1 MKVYRFFCYKIE
13 TTGGKSHEM
22 TPLTHSIRSASD
34 PQTRPSEARST
45 VVIAAN
51 SSWNLANFRAPII
64 RALIDNGYRV
74 VAAAPVDAATPML
87 ESIGAE
93 FEPVA
98 IDARGLSPIRDAA
111 LAVAYR
117 RLFKRLAPA
126 AVLTFTP
133 KPNIYGA
140 MAAGSCGI
148 RAISTVT
155 GLGTG
160 FLSGRALQSLVSLLY
175 RIAFRRSAR
184 VLFHNPEDLELFVQ
198 LGLVSRDKA
207 GLVAGSGV
215 DLDRF
220 APSAPDKPNPVPTFL
235 FIGRF
240 LKDKGIAEFIEAAG
254 AVGHAREARFQ
265 LAGTIEDHPKAVAR
279 ALIESAE
286 RTGTIELLGT
296 TSDIRTFI
304 RNADCVVLP
313 SYREGL
319 PRVLLEASAMERP
332 VIATDVPGCRQAVDD
347 GVTGLL
353 CEPRSPAS
361 LARAM
366 TAIAEMSP
374 AERAEMGRQ
383 GRAKARREFSQE
395 RVIAAYLAALRD
407 IAG

>member
-1 MKVYRFFCYKIE
+1 LPKSNSENPLTRRTSPHVNL
-13 TTGGKSHEM
+13 GGKPGLAE
-22 TPLTHSIRSASD
+22 R
-34 PQTRPSEARST
+34 T
-45 VVIAAN
+45 VVVTAN

-64 RALIDNGYRV
+64 RSLVSEGFRV
-74 VAAAPVDAATPML
+74 VALAPADSATPAL
-87 ESIGAE
+87 EAMGAR
-93 FEPVA
+93 FEPIA
-98 IDARGLSPIRDAA
+98 IDSRGLSPMRDVA
-111 LAVAYR
+111 LALAYR
-117 RLFKRLAPA
+117 RFFKRLAPA

-140 MAAGSCGI
+140 LAAGLCGVP
-148 RAISTVT
+148 AISTVT

-175 RIAFRRSAR
+175 RIAFRRSTR
-184 VLFHNPEDLELFVQ
+184 VFFHNPEDLELFVER
-198 LGLVSRDKA
+198 GLVRRDNA

-220 APSAPDKPNPVPTFL
+220 APSARDKPNAVPTFL

-240 LKDKGIAEFIEAAG
+240 LKDKGVAEFIEAAR
-254 AVGHAREARFQ
+254 AVGRGRAARFQ
-265 LAGTIEDHPKAVAR
+265 LAGTIEAHPKAVSR
-279 ALIESAE
+279 SLIESAE
-286 RTGTIELLGT
+286 RSGTVELLGT

-319 PRVLLEASAMERP
+319 PRVLLEASAMATP
-332 VIATDVPGCRQAVDD
+332 VIATDVPGCRQAVEH

-353 CEPRSPAS
+353 CAPRSPAS
-361 LARAM
+361 LAEAI

-374 AERAEMGRQ
+374 AERAEMGRR

-395 RVIAAYLAALRD
+395 RVIATYFASLRALLAK
-407 IAG
+407 